1 MRAVVQSSPGSS
13 HTKVTYSSFGPK
25 FSVIANRIM
34 FLQPFR
40 CCHRKGSFVP
50 LSAAAAII
58 IKVLWNLC
66 PPPCCPFFKVLL
78 YLCSPPPRHHHKG
91 SFEPLPAALLPIFK
105 GSFYLCARRRRH
117 HHQGSFEPL
126 PAALL
131 PIFKGSF
138 VPLSAAAAIIIK
150 VLWNLC
156 PPPCC
161 PFLKVLLYLGCPPPR
176 YF

>member
-1 MRAVVQSSPGSS
+1 LPATLLPI
-13 HTKVTYSSFGPK
+13 F
-25 FSVIANRIM
+25 
-34 FLQPFR
+34 
-40 CCHRKGSFVP
+40 KGSFVP
-50 LSAAAAII
+50 LFAATAII

-66 PPPCCPFFKVLL
+66 PPPCCPFLKVLL
-78 YLCSPPPRHHHKG
+78 YLCSPPPR
-91 SFEPLPAALLPIFK
+91 
-105 GSFYLCARRRRH
+105 Y

-126 PAALL
+126 SAALL

-138 VPLSAAAAIIIK
+138 VPLFATAAIIIK

-161 PFLKVLLYLGCPPPR
+161 PFLKVLLYLGCRPPR